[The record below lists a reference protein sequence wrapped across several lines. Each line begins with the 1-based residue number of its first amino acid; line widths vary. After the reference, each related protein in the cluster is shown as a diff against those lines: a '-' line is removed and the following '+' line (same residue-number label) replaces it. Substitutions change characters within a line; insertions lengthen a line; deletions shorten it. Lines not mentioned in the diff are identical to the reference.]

1 MTFKD
6 MVRWNTRVSAMY
18 ALGIWTM
25 IGSFAYFKYTVKKE
39 EVQEQEDPNQ
49 VVHRTPHNETVIIY
63 KKDFVPY
70 SSRIYTF
77 IRSFSSDPGTG
88 DNEK

>member
-1 MTFKD
+1 
-6 MVRWNTRVSAMY
+6 MY

-25 IGSFAYFKYTVKKE
+25 IGSFAYFKYTGRFEDTPVKKE

-49 VVHRTPHNETVIIY
+49 VVHRTPHNKTVITY